1 MGKLIELLTCD
12 DNKTFEPAYFW
23 AAVIIIVGLGM
34 VVYCGIFK
42 DTPFNIQDYGIGTAS
57 MLAGLGAAA
66 KWGK

>member
-1 MGKLIELLTCD
+1 MKKLLELLTCD

-23 AAVIIIVGLGM
+23 SACIIVVGLGLSIYG
-34 VVYCGIFK
+34 VVTGK
-42 DTPFNIQDYGIGTAS
+42 PFDLQSYGMGSAA

>member
-1 MGKLIELLTCD
+1 MVKLLELLTCD

-23 AAVIIIVGLGM
+23 AAVIIVVGLGLT
-34 VVYCGIFK
+34 VYGTITGK
-42 DTPFNIQDYGIGTAS
+42 PFSIQDYGIGTAS